1 MTTRDGAERRR
12 RADGERSRRAILEA
26 AAQLATTEGLE
37 GLSIGHLAERIGMS
51 KSGLY
56 AHFGSK
62 EELQL
67 ATVDTAREIFE
78 AEVVRPTETITDPLS
93 RLEALCEQFLSHVE
107 RRVFAGGCFFASA
120 AAELDTRP
128 GVVQERVVELQ
139 QQWEETLERLV
150 RDARAEGELDA
161 DEDPAQLVF
170 EIDAYLLSGNTGFVL
185 NGDPRPLHQARTA
198 VRARLAGARPV
209 PRVRRGSAARG

>member
-1 MTTRDGAERRR
+1 VTAHRAPERRR

-78 AEVVRPTETITDPLS
+78 TDVVRPTETLADPLA
-93 RLEALCEQFLSHVE
+93 RLEALCERFLSHVE

-128 GVVQERVVELQ
+128 GPVQERVVELQ
-139 QQWEETLERLV
+139 RQWEDTLERLII
-150 RDARAEGELDA
+150 DAQAAGELDTN
-161 DEDPAQLVF
+161 ENPAQLVF

-185 NGDPRPLHQARTA
+185 NGDPTPLRRARTA
-198 VRARLAGARPV
+198 VQSRLAHARS
-209 PRVRRGSAARG
+209 GSR

>member
-1 MTTRDGAERRR
+1 MTAHRAPERRR

-26 AAQLATTEGLE
+26 AAQLATTDGLE

-78 AEVVRPTETITDPLS
+78 NDVVRPTETLADPLA
-93 RLEALCEQFLSHVE
+93 RLEALCERFLSHVE

-128 GVVQERVVELQ
+128 GPVQERVVELQ
-139 QQWEETLERLV
+139 RQWEDTLERLII
-150 RDARAEGELDA
+150 DAQAAGELDTN
-161 DEDPAQLVF
+161 ENPAQLVF

-185 NGDPRPLHQARTA
+185 NGDPTPLRRARTA
-198 VRARLAGARPV
+198 VQSRLAHARS
-209 PRVRRGSAARG
+209 GSR